1 MVPCSSATPPLMV
14 LLPRSV
20 TFTEWNFPMLKLVS
34 QLFKLH
40 VCVHTCVWVCTC
52 VSLCAHFYRSQCL
65 LFSSLAPYLTF
76 EISSFTE
83 PRTHWLGTLTDQ
95 KAPRT
100 SHVHRPSRG
109 CWWAK
114 FRSSCLPGGFLYCQ
128 SQALVVKSSFYSVWL
143 GTSVK
148 QMKGWSIVRVT
159 VIWLWVTRSLCLSND
174 QQPRILRW

>member
-1 MVPCSSATPPLMV
+1 MK
-14 LLPRSV
+14 
-20 TFTEWNFPMLKLVS
+20 MLKLVS

-40 VCVHTCVWVCTC
+40 VCAHTCGSVHVCVC
-52 VSLCAHFYRSQCL
+52 VCAHFYRSQCL

-76 EISSFTE
+76 EISSCTE
-83 PRTHWLGTLTDQ
+83 PRTHWLATDQ

-100 SHVHRPSRG
+100 LPCPPPSRGSQTTLWLFFLKCG

-143 GTSVK
+143 GISGK
-148 QMKGWSIVRVT
+148 QMKHWSIVRVT
-159 VIWLWVTRSLCLSND
+159 VIWLWVHNA
-174 QQPRILRW
+174 